1 MLYAETSN
9 RLSLK
14 TREHLTTA
22 VLQSSVVLHLLLGH
36 LTYKQDPKRT
46 PTKCQMQ
53 VRCSLISYLLVW
65 HNYLQ
70 GKENCISFNMEYFC
84 QIINKYTQNVVS
96 SPVRNIYDNLL
107 TISWCAKRFILGPA
121 CKPIVIST
129 TVSSDK
135 IILIIIIF
143 PQWIIFTSY
152 FTTTEDATD
161 G

>member
-53 VRCSLISYLLVW
+53 VRCGLISYLLVW

-70 GKENCISFNMEYFC
+70 GKENCIYS
-84 QIINKYTQNVVS
+84 QVHKYWDIDT
-96 SPVRNIYDNLL
+96 IL
-107 TISWCAKRFILGPA
+107 TFLAL
-121 CKPIVIST
+121 
-129 TVSSDK
+129 
-135 IILIIIIF
+135 
-143 PQWIIFTSY
+143 Y
-152 FTTTEDATD
+152 TTTMDFKWNEQDVL
-161 G
+161 